1 MPVIH
6 LVPFAI
12 FLYVGW
18 RFVLP
23 LPFAPEWKWLAAL
36 VLLAVSQQHLVVRTF
51 FGSLASP
58 ELPSSVIAFIGWLFG
73 AFIVLAAFL
82 LLKDAVAVGLFVL
95 EKAGVAQGWS
105 VSDIRWT
112 YGAGIAALALSGFG
126 VWQGIRVPDVRTVDI
141 RLAGLPAELDGLKL
155 VQISDLHASNLFREG
170 WVRAVVEK
178 TNRLDAD
185 LILLTGDV
193 ADGTPTRRAAD
204 VAPLRDLK
212 ARQGV
217 FAITGNHEYYSGHGA
232 WMDAFGQLG
241 MRVLQNEHAVV
252 GQNGRSVVVAG
263 ITDSAASRFKKP
275 VPNLEETLSGA
286 PAGAPIILMAHRPEG
301 AAAAAAAGV
310 ALQLSGHTH
319 GGHMPGVRTLAKRFN
334 EGLVSGLY
342 TIGTMQLYV
351 SNGTGLWGGFP
362 IRIGTPS
369 EITQIVLRTDPGG
382 KMAQFMENTP
392 PSPAS
397 AP

>member
-23 LPFAPEWKWLAAL
+23 LPLAAEWKWLAAL
-36 VLLAVSQQHLVVRTF
+36 ALLAVSQQHLVVRTF

-58 ELPSSVIAFIGWLFG
+58 ELPSGVIAFIGWLFG

-95 EKAGVAQGWS
+95 DKAGVGHGWS
-105 VSDIRWT
+105 VSDIRWAL
-112 YGAGIAALALSGFG
+112 GAGIAALALSGFG
-126 VWQGIRVPDVRTVDI
+126 VWQGIRVPDVRTMDVH
-141 RLAGLPAELDGLKL
+141 LADLPTELDGLKL
-155 VQISDLHASNLFREG
+155 VQISDLHASNLFQEA

-185 LILLTGDV
+185 IILLTGDV
-193 ADGTPTRRAAD
+193 ADGTPKRRAAD

-217 FAITGNHEYYSGHGA
+217 FAITGNHEYYSGHDA
-232 WMDAFGQLG
+232 WMETFDQLG

-252 GQNGRSVVVAG
+252 GRNGRSVVVAG

-275 VPNLEETLSGA
+275 VPNLEETLTDA

-301 AAAAAAAGV
+301 AGAAAAAGV

-342 TIGTMQLYV
+342 KIGGMQLYV

-369 EITQIVLRTDPGG
+369 EITQIVLRTDPSG
-382 KMAQFMENTP
+382 KTVPFGEKA
-392 PSPAS
+392 PSVP
-397 AP
+397 